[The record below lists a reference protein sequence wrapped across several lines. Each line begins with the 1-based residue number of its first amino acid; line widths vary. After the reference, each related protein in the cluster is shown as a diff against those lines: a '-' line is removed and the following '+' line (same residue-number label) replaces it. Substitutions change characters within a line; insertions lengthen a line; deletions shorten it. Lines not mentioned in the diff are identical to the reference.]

1 MDFRLQASTSSLICI
16 RNSAVCRMFASPRGP
31 KLCEDFHAT
40 ARTTAAAEVI
50 AAFVT
55 SSRSCDREV
64 SPGQAAEELGR
75 SKVRC
80 IIVLDFSSR
89 YIALH
94 LLLQCY
100 RQKPVFLLARQQ
112 YIGHS
117 LVTARRLLS
126 ASTHSTRRPTACIAP
141 CPPPLFLRVD
151 MQQICK
157 PCKSLLKIQRGIT

>member
-16 RNSAVCRMFASPRGP
+16 RNSAVCRMFASPRGT

-55 SSRSCDREV
+55 SSRSCDRGITR
-64 SPGQAAEELGR
+64 PGGR
-75 SKVRC
+75 RAGQSKVRC

>member
-1 MDFRLQASTSSLICI
+1 MQNVCI
-16 RNSAVCRMFASPRGP
+16 AKRTKVMRG
-31 KLCEDFHAT
+31 F
-40 ARTTAAAEVI
+40 
-50 AAFVT
+50 
-55 SSRSCDREV
+55 SCDREDNSSSRGHCCICDV
-64 SPGQAAEELGR
+64 IEELRPRGITRPGGR
-75 SKVRC
+75 RAGQSKVRC